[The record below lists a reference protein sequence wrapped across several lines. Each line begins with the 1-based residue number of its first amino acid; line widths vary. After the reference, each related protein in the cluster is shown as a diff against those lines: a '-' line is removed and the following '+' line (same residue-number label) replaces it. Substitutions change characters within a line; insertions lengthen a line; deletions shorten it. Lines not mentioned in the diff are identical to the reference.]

1 MSIDSKY
8 INEMEDFTIK
18 FTEFD
23 SVHEK
28 ILNNLKSRA
37 EEDLNDK
44 VIGFWNWLVTAAS
57 DLGIDK

>member
-1 MSIDSKY
+1 LSIDSKY

-44 VIGFWNWLVTAAS
+44 VIGF
-57 DLGIDK
+57 

>member
-1 MSIDSKY
+1 
-8 INEMEDFTIK
+8 MEDFTIK